1 MNRITNKPE
10 PAATIMATDADFDVQ
25 NGDGLGVTNFH
36 CAGSTR
42 FAASGAS

>member
-25 NGDGLGVTNFH
+25 NGDGLGVTSLGNSQ
-36 CAGSTR
+36 AVG
-42 FAASGAS
+42 